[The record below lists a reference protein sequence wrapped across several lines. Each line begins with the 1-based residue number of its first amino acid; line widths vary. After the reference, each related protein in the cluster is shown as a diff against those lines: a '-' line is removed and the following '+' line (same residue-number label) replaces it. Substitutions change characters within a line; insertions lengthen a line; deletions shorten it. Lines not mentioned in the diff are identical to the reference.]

1 LLGIRGAMM
10 KLIKILAAIG
20 VVVLLLFIFVV
31 NFSAVESRFQ
41 CPGEI
46 SSTDGSRP
54 VTVYLKLE
62 EYRWWVGLW
71 SESDAAMHIEIPNNH
86 IDYFGNIK
94 KVGDQYQIFDSA
106 NSLKGNFSTL
116 SKTLTIQLPI
126 KLKTD
131 LFDGTCKK
139 SD

>member
-71 SESDAAMHIEIPNNH
+71 SESDAAMHIEIPNTH

-131 LFDGTCKK
+131 FFDGTCKK

>member
-1 LLGIRGAMM
+1 MM

-131 LFDGTCKK
+131 FFDGTCKK